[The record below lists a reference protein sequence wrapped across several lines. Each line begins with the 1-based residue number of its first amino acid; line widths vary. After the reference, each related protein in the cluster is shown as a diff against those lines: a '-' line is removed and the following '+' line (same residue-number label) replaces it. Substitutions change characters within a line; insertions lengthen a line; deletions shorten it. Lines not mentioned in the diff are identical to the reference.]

1 MQFMH
6 KCIDRYN
13 AVIESIYFNIMNSFQ
28 GLAAGATVCAT
39 ALIAPLSAQAHI
51 SIYDHQHVYINR
63 GRYYAADEITELSA
77 EEKKGLTDA
86 IIVPVDTEIDI
97 ESIKDGLPN

>member
-1 MQFMH
+1 M
-6 KCIDRYN
+6 
-13 AVIESIYFNIMNSFQ
+13 IESIYFNIMNSFQ

-39 ALIAPLSAQAHI
+39 ALIAPLSAQAHM
-51 SIYDHQHVYINR
+51 SVTPHQHVFIDS
-63 GRYYAADEITELSA
+63 GRYYAADEINELSA